1 MAKTARTY
9 RLSDAA
15 LEAVAQ
21 RDRAKYPAANDFVE
35 ARILEAEKEKKEDEV
50 LQKISGIE
58 KNLERVLGFL
68 AGKKGAVGI
77 KPNFDARAPSP
88 KPRSPKGLYFT

>member
-68 AGKKGAVGI
+68 AGKKEEGTIHREPPLPDGFYEE
-77 KPNFDARAPSP
+77 K
-88 KPRSPKGLYFT
+88 L